1 MPGTL
6 VTKTWE
12 YNPVLDNPARYRRA
26 CRYDAFIPLDLAA
39 LDVKLDVNVIG
50 AVSEAEQ
57 AIRDLNAV
65 PANDLRA
72 MGRLLLRSESI
83 ASSKIEGM
91 QLDARELARA
101 EAKLDTG
108 GRVSDTARDV
118 IANIDAMIVAVDHAA
133 SVDRFET
140 SDILAIHKKL
150 MERATNRHVV
160 GRLRTE
166 QNWIGGNDYNPCN
179 ADFVPPPPEDVP
191 RLLRD
196 LCDAMNANLLPPIV
210 QAALVHAQFE
220 TVHPFHDGNGRTGRA
235 LIHVVLR
242 RRRIAM
248 HYVSPISV
256 ALAAAKGRYVA
267 GLTAFRTDDVQG
279 WIQYFADAALSSARL
294 ATRYLNA
301 VRELGERWKDQLHGS
316 PKAPRSD
323 AAAWRLIEALPGH
336 PTITSA
342 VAAEATDRSRP
353 QVLLAIE
360 QLVAAGVLTPLS
372 SNRRNMAWEAVGLLD
387 LIVQL
392 ELGGV
397 PTQIPPLP

>member
-12 YNPVLDNPARYRRA
+12 HNPVLDAPARYRRA
-26 CRYDAFIPLDLAA
+26 CRYEAFIPVA
-39 LDVKLDVNVIG
+39 LSALELKLDATIVG

-108 GRVSDTARDV
+108 GRISDTARDV
-118 IANIDAMIVAVDHAA
+118 IANIDAMILAVDTAA
-133 SVDRFET
+133 SVERFAER
-140 SDILAIHKKL
+140 DVLEIHQRL
-150 MERATNRHVV
+150 MERATNRHVA
-160 GRLRTE
+160 GRFRTE
-166 QNWIGGNDYNPCN
+166 QNWIGGNDYNPCG
-179 ADFVPPPPEDVP
+179 AEFVPPPPDDVP
-191 RLLRD
+191 RLLED
-196 LCDAMNANLLPPIV
+196 LCHAINDDLLPPIV

-242 RRRIAM
+242 RRKLAA
-248 HYVSPISV
+248 HYVPPISV
-256 ALAAAKGRYVA
+256 ALGMARQRYVA
-267 GLTAFRTDDVQG
+267 GLTAFRADDVQG

-294 ATRYLNA
+294 ATRYLHA
-301 VRELGERWKDQLHGS
+301 VRALGERWKEQLRAL
-316 PKAPRSD
+316 PTAPRSD

-336 PTITSA
+336 PTVTTA
-342 VAAEATDRSRP
+342 VAAEATSRSRP

-360 QLVAAGVLTPLS
+360 QLVAAGVLRPLS
-372 SNRRNMAWEAVGLLD
+372 NNRRNMAWEAVGLLD
-387 LIVQL
+387 LLVQL
-392 ELGGV
+392 DLGAF
-397 PTQIPPLP
+397 